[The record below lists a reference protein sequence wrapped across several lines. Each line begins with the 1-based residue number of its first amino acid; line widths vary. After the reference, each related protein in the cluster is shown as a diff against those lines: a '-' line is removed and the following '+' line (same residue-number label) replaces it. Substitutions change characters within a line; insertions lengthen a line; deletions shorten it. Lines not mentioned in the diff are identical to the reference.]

1 MKDRKKSKKLQ
12 RAVALALI
20 AAAVVQIVSL
30 GQAKPGNKQ

>member
-1 MKDRKKSKKLQ
+1 MKKQKKDKKLQ

-30 GQAKPGNKQ
+30 GKASPENKQ